1 MRLRKIERAGR
12 VFAVA
17 KKLIPPTKSG
27 IMPPARPL
35 LATSPPLAVAA
46 QPALQTIMDTIT
58 TSLFELFKIGPG
70 PSSSHTIG
78 PMRMGMDFVQTAA
91 ALPADMLAR
100 ATGLRVTLYGS
111 LSATG
116 KGHGTHC
123 AIVAGLLGHAP
134 EACPPGLLA
143 GLDAPATVHTVR
155 LGSAKVPL
163 SLADITFG
171 PVEHTSPYNNTLT
184 IELLAGGTP
193 LFGRE
198 YYSVGGGFITWKG
211 RIDPAPGRPIH
222 PYANAMDVRRIV
234 REKRISL
241 HRLMLDNETAIT
253 GTTETAILEGLD
265 QILDVMDQAVTR
277 GLRTEGTLPGRLGV
291 QRKAPTLLKQ
301 SRSFRE
307 GEGKLLVA
315 LDAYAFAA
323 SEENA
328 AGNMVV
334 TAPTTGAA
342 GVIPGVLRVMTR
354 HMGIEREHCREGLL
368 AAALVGFLCKHNA
381 SIAGADVGCQGEV
394 GVASAMAAAMLCHAL
409 GKPAAVTENAAE
421 VALEHHL
428 GLTCDPIDGYV
439 QIPCIERNGMGA
451 VKAFN
456 AYVIAACEDPV
467 HHMVGLD
474 GAITAMAQTGRDMC
488 AKYKETSQGGLA
500 VCAVGC

>member
-1 MRLRKIERAGR
+1 
-12 VFAVA
+12 
-17 KKLIPPTKSG
+17 
-27 IMPPARPL
+27 
-35 LATSPPLAVAA
+35 
-46 QPALQTIMDTIT
+46 MDTIT

-78 PMRMGMDFVQTAA
+78 PMRMGNDFVEAA
-91 ALPADMLAR
+91 ATLPPGALAR
-100 ATGLRVTLYGS
+100 ATGLRVTLHGS

-116 KGHGTHC
+116 RGHGTHC
-123 AIVAGLLGHAP
+123 AIVAGLLGHLP

-143 GLDAPATVHTVR
+143 SLDNPDTLHTVR
-155 LGSAKVPL
+155 VGNAALPL
-163 SLADITFG
+163 RLADIVFG
-171 PVEHTSPYNNTLT
+171 PVVHDHPYNNTLSA
-184 IELLAGGTP
+184 ELMAHDEV
-193 LFGRE
+193 LFRRE

-211 RIDPAPGRPIH
+211 RIEPLPGRPAH
-222 PYANAMDVRRIV
+222 PYANAADVRRIV
-234 REKRISL
+234 HDKRISL
-241 HRLMLDNETAIT
+241 SRLMLDNEMAIT
-253 GTTETAILEGLD
+253 GTTETAIMDGLD
-265 QILDVMDQAVTR
+265 RILDVMDQAVTR
-277 GLRTEGTLPGRLGV
+277 GLRTEGLLPGRLGV

-328 AGNMVV
+328 VGNMVV

-342 GVIPGVLRVMTR
+342 GVIPSVLRVMTR
-354 HMGIEREHCREGLL
+354 HMGIEREHCREALL

-409 GKPAAVTENAAE
+409 GKPAAVVENAAE

-428 GLTCDPIDGYV
+428 GLTCDPVDGYV

-456 AYVIAACEDPV
+456 AYVIAASEDPG

-474 GAITAMAQTGRDMC
+474 GAIMAMAQTGHDMC